1 MKEEKQRKGEGV
13 RETEGEW
20 GERNGLSVYQ
30 GIHVLTEQQYHKW
43 VHNYTAWHPLVKKKR
58 RHSVAGL
65 WHSFISEGNP
75 SFVSMQSFLNT
86 VFLIVITPYS
96 FSFLNPAIF
105 SRFFLYFSQIRSH
118 FQWSWSHPSGSG
130 SECGNDVFVCLSV
143 SGSFMTLSSVDE
155 REEVS
160 SVIYSRRPSC
170 YICLSLR
177 WVSLSHTHLPSLPH
191 LSQPS
196 SFAPCTLPPRPLV
209 IWLWVWDSSCT
220 PAVSLCIPL
229 LLLVSGCQELWSWLA
244 VIIAEC
250 QYRVKWNCV

>member
-1 MKEEKQRKGEGV
+1 MKEEKQRKAEGV

-43 VHNYTAWHPLVKKKR
+43 VHNYTAWHPLVKQKR
-58 RHSVAGL
+58 WHSVAGL

-75 SFVSMQSFLNT
+75 SFVSMQSFLNI

-96 FSFLNPAIF
+96 FSFLNPTIF
-105 SRFFLYFSQIRSH
+105 SRFFLYFSQSFHIS
-118 FQWSWSHPSGSG
+118 SGAEATPVG
-130 SECGNDVFVCLSV
+130 EDRNVGMMCVCLSV
-143 SGSFMTLSSVDE
+143 SGCFMTLSSVDE

-196 SFAPCTLPPRPLV
+196 SFAPCTLPPRPRV
-209 IWLWVWDSSCT
+209 IWLWVWDSSRT
-220 PAVSLCIPL
+220 PAVSLYSPL
-229 LLLVSGCQELWSWLA
+229 LLQVSGCQELWS
-244 VIIAEC
+244 
-250 QYRVKWNCV
+250 